1 MTRSPLVLVAHQFRF
16 DLRAFRRNRQ
26 ASVSTLA
33 LPVLLLVILVSANSG
48 EAATYQGRSVS
59 LAQYLTPGLAAFGI
73 ISAAFL
79 SLVVDAV
86 AQRESGVLKR
96 RRATPVPAWV
106 LLAGRTLTAAAASL
120 GVTFVLLAIAGNR
133 YNVKI
138 PSAGLP
144 ALTLTVIAGALTF
157 AAIGYALS
165 TMIRSTAA
173 AQPVASLVLLP
184 LLLISSVLVPG
195 GKLPH
200 TLGTAASFFPLEH
213 LGNALRHSIDPATRG
228 SHLAPSDLLV
238 VLAWGLGAAFIA
250 YRRFTWLPATAR
262 ARRTATQRED

>member
-1 MTRSPLVLVAHQFRF
+1 MTRSPYALVAHQVRF
-16 DLRAFRRNRQ
+16 DVRAFRRNRQ
-26 ASVSTLA
+26 ASLSTLA

-48 EAATYQGRSVS
+48 ETATYRGRSVS

-96 RRATPVPAWV
+96 RRATPVPASV

-120 GVTFVLLAIAGNR
+120 GVTFVLLAIAGNH
-133 YNVKI
+133 YDVKI

-144 ALTLTVIAGALTF
+144 ALALTVVAGALAF
-157 AAIGYALS
+157 AAMGYALS

-184 LLLISSVLVPG
+184 LLLVSSVLVPG

-200 TLGTAASFFPLEH
+200 GLGTAASVFPLQH
-213 LGNALRHSIDPATRG
+213 LGDALRRSIDPAATG
-228 SHLAPSDLLV
+228 SHLAPRDLLV
-238 VLAWGLGAAFIA
+238 VLAWGVGAALVA
-250 YRRFTWLPATAR
+250 YRRFTWLPASASAR
-262 ARRTATQRED
+262 